1 MDLDI
6 AIKAIEYVINWRKEK
21 SNLFNIWFY
30 GGESLLRFDLI
41 KKIVIYCNSIK
52 KLIILISYMILP
64 RLAEFA
70 IQQLRE

>member
-52 KLIILISYMILP
+52 KTNNIDFIYDITPSC
-64 RLAEFA
+64 
-70 IQQLRE
+70 